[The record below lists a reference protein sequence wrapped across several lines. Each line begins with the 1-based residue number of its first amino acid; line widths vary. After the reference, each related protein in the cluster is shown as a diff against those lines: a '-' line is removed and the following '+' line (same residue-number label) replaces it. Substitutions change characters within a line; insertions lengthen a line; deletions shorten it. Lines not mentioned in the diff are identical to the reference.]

1 MNITAFIFA
10 RGGSKGLEGKNLKSF
25 AGKPL
30 IAWTIEQAL
39 RNSRVNRI
47 IVSTDSPEIAR
58 ISTSFGAEVP
68 FMRPAELA
76 TDESPEL
83 ESWKHALRYL
93 SEVEGRLPEIFLSL
107 PCTSPLRNQNDIN
120 SNLDCLIE
128 RQGDLAITV
137 TPSSRNPYFN
147 MVKVESDRTVS
158 LAIASETN
166 PFRRQDAPILHDIT
180 TIAYS
185 ARPNYILKTDSLLSG
200 KVCASFIER
209 DRAVDIDTEMDFE
222 FAELLFLRGN
232 QADA

>member
-1 MNITAFIFA
+1 MNVTAFIFA
-10 RGGSKGLEGKNLKSF
+10 RGGSKGLKGKNIKSF

-47 IVSTDSPEIAR
+47 IVSTDSPEIAK
-58 ISTSFGAEVP
+58 IAISFGADLP

-128 RQGDLAITV
+128 HQGDLAITV

-158 LAIASETN
+158 LAIASETK

-185 ARPNYILKTDSLLSG
+185 AIPKYILNTDSLFSG

-232 QADA
+232 QANE